1 MARRPGDSGGGA
13 RASSWSSAR
22 LQIEPYKVLS
32 ATAKTK
38 ATVYGVSSRQ
48 AEISRLRLSEG
59 RFFDA
64 LDERDHAQVCVDR
77 ARRAPRP
84 VRLRPA
90 LGSDLKVND
99 VWLTVVGVLQD
110 EGGASAFQGVQLG
123 ATAREIYL
131 PVTTASRKFDRPP
144 LKAPLDELIVRLD
157 AEAEPRA
164 TSAVVRTLVDRIHGG
179 AGDFDLVVPE
189 ALLEQSAHARSACS
203 ASSWGAS
210 PSISLLVGGIGI
222 MNIMLATVLERTRE
236 IGVRRAVGAR
246 RLDIRNQFIIE
257 SFSISALGG
266 VLGIAVG
273 LLIAKGG
280 RRLRRLADGRHDRL
294 DRAVHRRVDRRRPRV
309 RDLPRRSRRRARPDR
324 RPSLRMG
331 KGDTLSPKRGHVP
344 PSGFD

>member
-1 MARRPGDSGGGA
+1 MKDEELEEIRKKSQGLSWRDAQAIQEAVPGVDLVA
-13 RASSWSSAR
+13 AR

-64 LDERDHAQVCVDR
+64 LDERDPRPGV
-77 ARRAPRP
+77 RRSVPACAATCSATAPRS
-84 VRLRPA
+84 
-90 LGSDLKVND
+90 GSDLKVND

-157 AEAEPRA
+157 AEADPRVDVERRADAGRSHPRRRRGLRARRPGGAARAEPR
-164 TSAVVRTLVDRIHGG
+164 
-179 AGDFDLVVPE
+179 
-189 ALLEQSAHARSACS
+189 ARSACS

-210 PSISLLVGGIGI
+210 PASRS
-222 MNIMLATVLERTRE
+222 
-236 IGVRRAVGAR
+236 
-246 RLDIRNQFIIE
+246 
-257 SFSISALGG
+257 SSAGS
-266 VLGIAVG
+266 A
-273 LLIAKGG
+273 
-280 RRLRRLADGRHDRL
+280 
-294 DRAVHRRVDRRRPRV
+294 
-309 RDLPRRSRRRARPDR
+309 S
-324 RPSLRMG
+324 
-331 KGDTLSPKRGHVP
+331 
-344 PSGFD
+344 